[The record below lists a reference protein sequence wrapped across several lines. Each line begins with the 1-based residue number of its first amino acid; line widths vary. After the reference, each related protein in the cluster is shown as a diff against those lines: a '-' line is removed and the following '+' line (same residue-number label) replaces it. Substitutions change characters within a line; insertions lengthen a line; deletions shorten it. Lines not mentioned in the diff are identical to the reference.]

1 MRSRYIILICLAW
14 ISLQVHAEYSI
25 VHFERAYEL
34 IYRRLYHQQEVPF
47 RDIVFA
53 IENAYL
59 GDSLNYKEY
68 IDEIERMTSALH
80 QQAEA
85 YAPSMPSWNSV
96 LIFGVQACCMN
107 STTAIE
113 WDNEYKKYDL
123 PYNGIVYVGN

>member
-85 YAPSMPSWNSV
+85 YAPSMPSKEMA
-96 LIFGVQACCMN
+96 IFK
-107 STTAIE
+107 AISSCYCE
-113 WDNEYKKYDL
+113 PNEANRGRPFSYD
-123 PYNGIVYVGN
+123 IA